1 MSNYLAIDVGGTA
14 IKYALCDEN
23 ATFADKGKVPTPKHD
38 FDAFLNSIK
47 EIYDKYSDKNIEAIV
62 MSAPGKIDSS
72 NGYFYTSGALG
83 YISGIN
89 LADKLKEIIPV
100 PLAVENDAKAAA
112 LAELWKGS
120 MKGVTNG
127 FVMVLGTGLGGA
139 LIIDG
144 KLYRGSTFASGEIS
158 CVGTN
163 LLEPYSS
170 DNTWAST
177 CGVHHMIKNYT
188 DKIGKEESEVG
199 GEELF
204 AQANEGNEDAL
215 NAIRYYCQVLATGI
229 ISMQHII
236 DVEKIAVGGGIS
248 SAPLLM
254 KTLQDELDT
263 QFAPFKGKLPATMPE
278 LVTCEFNNDAN
289 MIGALYHY
297 LYELKGAK

>member
-23 ATFADKGKVPTPKHD
+23 AKFSDKGEVPTPQGD

-47 EIYDKYSDKNIEAIV
+47 EIYDKYADKDIQAIV

-112 LAELWKGS
+112 LAELWQGS
-120 MKGVTNG
+120 MKGVKNG
-127 FVMVLGTGLGGA
+127 FVIVLGTGLGGA
-139 LIIDG
+139 MIIDG

-170 DNTWAST
+170 NNTWAST
-177 CGVHHMIKNYT
+177 CGVHHMIRNYT
-188 DKIGKEESEVG
+188 DKIGKEENEVDG
-199 GEELF
+199 KELF
-204 AQANEGNEDAL
+204 KQANDGNRDAMD
-215 NAIRYYCQVLATGI
+215 AIQYYCQVLATGI

-236 DVEKIAVGGGIS
+236 DVERIAIGGGIS
-248 SAPLLM
+248 NAPLLM
-254 KTLQDELDT
+254 KTLQEEVEN
-263 QFAPFKGKLPATMPE
+263 QFAPYKGLLPATMPE
-278 LVTCEFNNDAN
+278 IVRCEFGSDAN

-297 LYELKGAK
+297 LYELKGE